1 MHICDDIA
9 SYFYECGVQERG
21 EKGGEKQQSRART
34 VGLLHVFAHILISP
48 APVPTLG
55 TQGQQPPQLPL
66 FYPQALTE
74 KKEANRTHFEFL

>member
-1 MHICDDIA
+1 MTSLPIFM
-9 SYFYECGVQERG
+9 SVGYRRG
-21 EKGGEKQQSRART
+21 GKREGEKQQSRART